1 MTIKDQVP
9 SEIQV
14 FSAEE
19 QQQLSAKIEKMA
31 GHIQLV
37 MPDSVDE
44 AWQLL
49 VRMEEQAL
57 VDTAKRGLLYLSIKS
72 HIQYGEFDKK
82 LKELGIPRR
91 NAFNAIAVSKM
102 FLALPDSKVQTSALL
117 NMNKSK
123 LIEMARLPVETV
135 ESLDDDDLETLND
148 LSVREFRKEIRKLK
162 DKHTDLEEQT
172 ATLINALE
180 TERLTKA
187 PKQMYELPML
197 VAQVRQKSFAHSAV
211 VNESLEEFI
220 AMVEQLCNARDLDLN
235 HRIGAA
241 QTTWHLWL
249 GIQQRITHMLNR
261 LSGEFGPEHLA
272 GAECIPQFAED
283 EWQDAQA
290 NREYMLA
297 MFNDRIKT
305 RE

>member
-1 MTIKDQVP
+1 MSTNLVDVVGKENASEIEHQLQKLKTPLNIVMPKSVAECMDRVVFLANRQFTDAAEAGFILLNVKDQVP
-9 SEIQV
+9 HGEFITLLEQRGIHQR
-14 FSAEE
+14 SARRSIAIAKMISSLPKSKTDKLSVLNLN
-19 QQQLSAKIEKMA
+19 QHQLSELTKVPLE
-31 GHIQLV
+31 
-37 MPDSVDE
+37 
-44 AWQLL
+44 
-49 VRMEEQAL
+49 
-57 VDTAKRGLLYLSIKS
+57 SIA
-72 HIQYGEFDKK
+72 Q
-82 LKELGIPRR
+82 
-91 NAFNAIAVSKM
+91 
-102 FLALPDSKVQTSALL
+102 
-117 NMNKSK
+117 
-123 LIEMARLPVETV
+123 
-135 ESLDDDDLETLND
+135 LDDEDLDVLAET
-148 LSVREFRKEIRKLK
+148 SGKEIRAQVQKL
-162 DKHTDLEEQT
+162 TERTQELEEST

-220 AMVEQLCNARDLDLN
+220 AMAEQLCNTRDLDLN

-297 MFNDRIKT
+297 MFNDRFKT
-305 RE
+305 RD

>member
-1 MTIKDQVP
+1 MSTKLVSQ
-9 SEIQV
+9 E
-14 FSAEE
+14 FTTEE
-19 QQQLSAKIEKMA
+19 HKQLTGKIEKMA
-31 GHIQLV
+31 GQIQLV
-37 MPDSVDE
+37 IPATVEE
-44 AWQLL
+44 AWQEV
-49 VRMEEQAL
+49 VRIGERIL
-57 VDTAKRGLLYLSIKS
+57 VDTAKHGLLLLSIKVNTA
-72 HIQYGEFDKK
+72 HGEFTSQIKN
-82 LKELGIPRR
+82 LGIGER
-91 NAFNAIAVSKM
+91 NARNSIAVAKM
-102 FLALPDSKVQTSALL
+102 FLALPESKRQTSAVL

-162 DKHTDLEEQT
+162 DKHNDLEEQT

-197 VAQVRQKSFAHSAV
+197 VAQVRQKSFAHNAV

-220 AMVEQLCNARDLDLN
+220 AMTEQLCNARDLDLN

>member
-1 MTIKDQVP
+1 MTIKDQDP

-19 QQQLSAKIEKMA
+19 QQQLTAKIEKMA

-44 AWQLL
+44 AWQQV

-57 VDTAKRGLLYLSIKS
+57 VDTAKRGLLYLSIKM
-72 HIQYGEFDKK
+72 HLGHGEFEHK
-82 LKELGIPRR
+82 LRANGIAPRS
-91 NAFNAIAVSKM
+91 AQSSIAVAKM
-102 FLALPDSKVQTSALL
+102 FLALPESKTPTSALL

-135 ESLDDDDLETLND
+135 EALDEDDLETLNE
-148 LSVREFRKEIRKLK
+148 LSVREFRKEIKKLK
-162 DKHTDLEEQT
+162 EKHSELEEQT
-172 ATLINALE
+172 ASLINALE
-180 TERLTKA
+180 NERLTKA
-187 PKQMYELPML
+187 PKQRYELPIL
-197 VAQVRQKSFAHSAV
+197 VAQVRQNAFAHSAI

-220 AMVEQLCNARDLDLN
+220 TMVEQLCTSRDLDQN
-235 HRIGAA
+235 HRIGGA

-249 GIQQRITHMLNR
+249 GIQQRINHMLNR
-261 LSGEFGPEHLA
+261 LTEEFGSENLV
-272 GAECIPQFAED
+272 GAEQIPHFAED

>member
-1 MTIKDQVP
+1 MSTDLAEQI
-9 SEIQV
+9 
-14 FSAEE
+14 FSPEE
-19 QQQLSAKIEKMA
+19 QQQLAAKIEKVA

-44 AWQLL
+44 AWQQ
-49 VRMEEQAL
+49 VIRMEEQAL
-57 VDTAKRGLLYLSIKS
+57 VDTAKRGLLYLSIKM
-72 HIQYGEFDKK
+72 HLGHGEFEQK
-82 LKELGIPRR
+82 LRANGVAPRS
-91 NAFNAIAVSKM
+91 AQSSIAVAKM
-102 FLALPDSKVQTSALL
+102 FLALPESKAPTSALL

-135 ESLDDDDLETLND
+135 EALDEDDLETLND

-162 DKHTDLEEQT
+162 EKHTELEEQT

-180 TERLTKA
+180 TERLVKA

-197 VAQVRQKSFAHSAV
+197 VAQVRQRAYSHSAI

-220 AMVEQLCNARDLDLN
+220 GMVEQLCTSRDLDPN
-235 HRIGAA
+235 HRIGGA

-249 GIQQRITHMLNR
+249 GIQQRLGHMLNR
-261 LSGEFGPEHLA
+261 LTDEFGAENLT
-272 GAECIPQFAED
+272 GAEQIPHFAED

-305 RE
+305 R

>member
-1 MTIKDQVP
+1 MSTNLVDVVGKENAN
-9 SEIQV
+9 EI
-14 FSAEE
+14 EH
-19 QQQLSAKIEKMA
+19 QLQKLKTPLNI
-31 GHIQLV
+31 V
-37 MPDSVDE
+37 MPQSVAECMDRVVFLANRQFTDAAE
-44 AWQLL
+44 AGFILLNVKQQVEHGEFKQLL
-49 VRMEEQAL
+49 ENASIHYR
-57 VDTAKRGLLYLSIKS
+57 TAARSM
-72 HIQYGEFDKK
+72 
-82 LKELGIPRR
+82 
-91 NAFNAIAVSKM
+91 AIAKM
-102 FLALPDSKVQTSALL
+102 LSSLPKAKSDKLSLL
-117 NMNKSK
+117 NMSQHQLSELTKVP
-123 LIEMARLPVETV
+123 L
-135 ESLDDDDLETLND
+135 ESIAQLDDDDLDVLAET
-148 LSVREFRKEIRKLK
+148 SGKEIRAQVQKL
-162 DKHTDLEEQT
+162 TERTQELEEST

-197 VAQVRQKSFAHSAV
+197 VAQVRQKSFAHNAV

-220 AMVEQLCNARDLDLN
+220 AMVEQLCNTRDLDLN

>member
-1 MTIKDQVP
+1 MSTDLAEQI
-9 SEIQV
+9 
-14 FSAEE
+14 FSPEE
-19 QQQLSAKIEKMA
+19 QQQLTSKIEKMA
-31 GHIQLV
+31 GHNQLV

-44 AWQLL
+44 AWQLV

-57 VDTAKRGLLYLSIKS
+57 IDTAKRGLLYMSIKL
-72 HIQYGEFDKK
+72 HLGYGEFERK
-82 LKELGIPRR
+82 LRDNSIAPRT
-91 NAFNAIAVSKM
+91 AQEAITVAKM
-102 FLALPDSKVQTSALL
+102 FLALPESKTRTSALL

-135 ESLDDDDLETLND
+135 EALDEDDLETLND

-162 DKHTDLEEQT
+162 EKHTELEEQT

-180 TERLTKA
+180 TERLVKA

-197 VAQVRQKSFAHSAV
+197 VAQVRQRAYSHSAI

-220 AMVEQLCNARDLDLN
+220 GMVEQLCNSRDLDTN
-235 HRIGAA
+235 HRIGGA

-249 GIQQRITHMLNR
+249 GIQQRIGHMLNR
-261 LSGEFGPEHLA
+261 LTDEFGAENLT
-272 GAECIPQFAED
+272 GAEQIPHFAVD

-305 RE
+305 SE

>member
-1 MTIKDQVP
+1 MSTDLAEQI
-9 SEIQV
+9 
-14 FSAEE
+14 FSPEE
-19 QQQLSAKIEKMA
+19 QQQLTAKIEKMA

-44 AWQLL
+44 AWQLV

-57 VDTAKRGLLYLSIKS
+57 VDTAKRGLLYMSIKM
-72 HIQYGEFDKK
+72 HVGHGDFEHK
-82 LKELGIPRR
+82 LNEYCIAPRSAR
-91 NAFNAIAVSKM
+91 SCIAVAKM
-102 FLALPDSKVQTSALL
+102 FLALPDSKRLTSAVL

-135 ESLDDDDLETLND
+135 EALDEDDLETLND

-162 DKHTDLEEQT
+162 EKHTELEEQT

-180 TERLTKA
+180 TERLVKA

-197 VAQVRQKSFAHSAV
+197 VAQVRQRAYSHSAI

-220 AMVEQLCNARDLDLN
+220 GMVEQLCTSRDLDPN
-235 HRIGAA
+235 HRIGGA
-241 QTTWHLWL
+241 QTVWHLWL
-249 GIQQRITHMLNR
+249 GIQQRIGHMLNR
-261 LSGEFGPEHLA
+261 LTDEFGAENLT
-272 GAECIPQFAED
+272 GAEQIPHFTED

>member
-1 MTIKDQVP
+1 MSTDLAEQI
-9 SEIQV
+9 
-14 FSAEE
+14 FSPEE
-19 QQQLSAKIEKMA
+19 QQQLTAKIEKMA

-44 AWQLL
+44 AWQLV

-57 VDTAKRGLLYLSIKS
+57 IDTAKRGLLYLSIKM
-72 HIQYGEFDKK
+72 HLGHGEFEHK
-82 LKELGIPRR
+82 LKGYGIAIR
-91 NAFNAIAVSKM
+91 NTQNCIAVAKM
-102 FLALPDSKVQTSALL
+102 FLALPDSKTQTSALL

-135 ESLDDDDLETLND
+135 EALDEDDLETLND

-162 DKHTDLEEQT
+162 EKHTELEEQT

-180 TERLTKA
+180 TERLVKA

-197 VAQVRQKSFAHSAV
+197 VAQVRQRAYSHSAI

-220 AMVEQLCNARDLDLN
+220 GLAEQLCTSRDLDPN
-235 HRIGAA
+235 HRIGGA

-249 GIQQRITHMLNR
+249 GIHQRIGHMLNR
-261 LSGEFGPEHLA
+261 LSDEFGAENLT
-272 GAECIPQFAED
+272 GAEQIPHFAED

>member
-1 MTIKDQVP
+1 MSTDLTEQI
-9 SEIQV
+9 
-14 FSAEE
+14 FSPEE
-19 QQQLSAKIEKMA
+19 QQQLAAKIEKMA

-44 AWQLL
+44 AWQQ
-49 VRMEEQAL
+49 VIRMEEQAL
-57 VDTAKRGLLYLSIKS
+57 VDTAKRGLLYLSIKM
-72 HIQYGEFDKK
+72 HLGHGEFEQK
-82 LKELGIPRR
+82 LRANGVAPRS
-91 NAFNAIAVSKM
+91 AQSSIAVAKM
-102 FLALPDSKVQTSALL
+102 FLALPESKAPTSALL

-135 ESLDDDDLETLND
+135 EALDEDDLETLND

-162 DKHTDLEEQT
+162 EKHTELEEQT

-180 TERLTKA
+180 TERLVKA

-197 VAQVRQKSFAHSAV
+197 VAQVRQCAYSHSAI

-220 AMVEQLCNARDLDLN
+220 GMVEQLCTSRDLDPN
-235 HRIGAA
+235 HRIGGA

-249 GIQQRITHMLNR
+249 GIQQRIGHMLNR
-261 LSGEFGPEHLA
+261 LTDEFGEENLT
-272 GAECIPQFAED
+272 GAEQIPHFAED

>member
-1 MTIKDQVP
+1 MTIKDQDP

-19 QQQLSAKIEKMA
+19 QQQLTAKIEKMA

-37 MPDSVDE
+37 MPDSVEE

-57 VDTAKRGLLYLSIKS
+57 IDTAKRGLIYLSIKS
-72 HIQYGEFDKK
+72 HTQYGEFDKK

-91 NAFNAIAVSKM
+91 NAFNAMAVSKM
-102 FLALPDSKVQTSALL
+102 FLALPESKVQTSALL

-135 ESLDDDDLETLND
+135 EALDEDDLETLNE
-148 LSVREFRKEIRKLK
+148 LSVREFRKEIKKLK
-162 DKHTDLEEQT
+162 EKHTELEEQT

-180 TERLTKA
+180 NERLTKA
-187 PKQMYELPML
+187 PKQRYELPIL
-197 VAQVRQKSFAHSAV
+197 VAQVRQNAFAHSAI

-220 AMVEQLCNARDLDLN
+220 TMVEQLCTSRDLDQN
-235 HRIGAA
+235 HRIGGA

-249 GIQQRITHMLNR
+249 GIQQRINHMLNR
-261 LSGEFGPEHLA
+261 LIEEFGSENLV
-272 GAECIPQFAED
+272 GAEQIPHFAED

>member
-1 MTIKDQVP
+1 MSTNLVDVVGKENA
-9 SEIQV
+9 SEI
-14 FSAEE
+14 EH
-19 QQQLSAKIEKMA
+19 QLQKLKTPLNI
-31 GHIQLV
+31 V
-37 MPDSVDE
+37 MPQSVAECMDRVVFLANRQFTDAAE
-44 AWQLL
+44 AGFILL
-49 VRMEEQAL
+49 NVKEQ
-57 VDTAKRGLLYLSIKS
+57 VS
-72 HIQYGEFDKK
+72 HGE
-82 LKELGIPRR
+82 
-91 NAFNAIAVSKM
+91 
-102 FLALPDSKVQTSALL
+102 FLALLEERGIHKRTAQRSIAISKMLSALPKGKSDKLSLL
-117 NMNKSK
+117 NMSQHQLSELTKVP
-123 LIEMARLPVETV
+123 L
-135 ESLDDDDLETLND
+135 ESIAQLDDDDLDVLAET
-148 LSVREFRKEIRKLK
+148 SGKEIRAQVQKL
-162 DKHTDLEEQT
+162 TERTQDLEEQT

-197 VAQVRQKSFAHSAV
+197 VAQVRQKSFAHNVV

-220 AMVEQLCNARDLDLN
+220 AMAEQLCNARDLDLN

-249 GIQQRITHMLNR
+249 AVQQRITHMLNR

>member
-1 MTIKDQVP
+1 MSTNLVDVVGKENAN
-9 SEIQV
+9 EI
-14 FSAEE
+14 EH
-19 QQQLSAKIEKMA
+19 QLQKLKTPLNI
-31 GHIQLV
+31 V
-37 MPDSVDE
+37 MPQSVAECMDRVVFLANRQFTDAAE
-44 AWQLL
+44 AGFILL
-49 VRMEEQAL
+49 NVKEQ
-57 VDTAKRGLLYLSIKS
+57 VS
-72 HIQYGEFDKK
+72 HGE
-82 LKELGIPRR
+82 
-91 NAFNAIAVSKM
+91 
-102 FLALPDSKVQTSALL
+102 FLALLEERGIHKRTAQRSIAISKMLSALPKGKSDKLSLL
-117 NMNKSK
+117 NMSQHQLSELTKVP
-123 LIEMARLPVETV
+123 L
-135 ESLDDDDLETLND
+135 ESIAQLDDDDLDVLAET
-148 LSVREFRKEIRKLK
+148 SGKEIRAQVQKL
-162 DKHTDLEEQT
+162 TERTQELEEST
-172 ATLINALE
+172 ASLINALE

-197 VAQVRQKSFAHSAV
+197 VAQVRQKSFAHNAV

-220 AMVEQLCNARDLDLN
+220 AMTEQLCNARDLDLN

-272 GAECIPQFAED
+272 GAERIPQFAED

>member
-1 MTIKDQVP
+1 MSTDLAEQI
-9 SEIQV
+9 
-14 FSAEE
+14 FSPEE
-19 QQQLSAKIEKMA
+19 QQQLTAKIEKMA

-44 AWQLL
+44 AWQLV

-57 VDTAKRGLLYLSIKS
+57 IDTAKRGLLYMSIKL
-72 HIQYGEFDKK
+72 HLGYGEFERK
-82 LKELGIPRR
+82 LRDNSIAPRT
-91 NAFNAIAVSKM
+91 AQEAITVAKM
-102 FLALPDSKVQTSALL
+102 FLALPESKTRTSALL

-135 ESLDDDDLETLND
+135 EALDEDDLETLND

-162 DKHTDLEEQT
+162 EKHTELEEQT

-180 TERLTKA
+180 TERLVKA

-197 VAQVRQKSFAHSAV
+197 VAQVRQRAYSHSAI

-220 AMVEQLCNARDLDLN
+220 GLVEQLCTSRDLDPN
-235 HRIGAA
+235 HRIGGA

-249 GIQQRITHMLNR
+249 GIQQRIGHMLNR
-261 LSGEFGPEHLA
+261 LTDEFGAENLT
-272 GAECIPQFAED
+272 GAEQIPHFAED

>member
-1 MTIKDQVP
+1 MTIKDQEP

-19 QQQLSAKIEKMA
+19 QQQLTSKIEKMA

-44 AWQLL
+44 AWQLV

-57 VDTAKRGLLYLSIKS
+57 IDTAKRGLLYMSIKL
-72 HIQYGEFDKK
+72 HLGFGEFERK
-82 LKELGIPRR
+82 LRDNSIAPRT
-91 NAFNAIAVSKM
+91 AQEAITVAKM
-102 FLALPDSKVQTSALL
+102 FLALPDSKTRTSALL

-135 ESLDDDDLETLND
+135 EALDEDDLETLNE
-148 LSVREFRKEIRKLK
+148 LSVREFRKEIKKLK
-162 DKHTDLEEQT
+162 EKHTELEEQT

-180 TERLTKA
+180 NERLTKA
-187 PKQMYELPML
+187 PKQRYELPIL
-197 VAQVRQKSFAHSAV
+197 VAQVRQNAFAHSAI

-220 AMVEQLCNARDLDLN
+220 TMVEQLCTSRDLDQN
-235 HRIGAA
+235 HRIGGA

-249 GIQQRITHMLNR
+249 GIQQRINHMLNR
-261 LSGEFGPEHLA
+261 LTEEFGSENLV
-272 GAECIPQFAED
+272 GAEQIPHFAED

>member
-1 MTIKDQVP
+1 MSTD
-9 SEIQV
+9 
-14 FSAEE
+14 
-19 QQQLSAKIEKMA
+19 LT
-31 GHIQLV
+31 QLV
-37 MPDSVDE
+37 GEENANEIEHQLQKLKTPLNIVMPQSVAECMDRVVFLANRQFTDAAE
-44 AWQLL
+44 AGFILLNVKQQVEHGEFKQLL
-49 VRMEEQAL
+49 ESAGIHYR
-57 VDTAKRGLLYLSIKS
+57 TAARSM
-72 HIQYGEFDKK
+72 
-82 LKELGIPRR
+82 
-91 NAFNAIAVSKM
+91 AIAKM
-102 FLALPDSKVQTSALL
+102 LSSLPKAKSDKLSLL
-117 NMNKSK
+117 NMSQHQLSELTKVP
-123 LIEMARLPVETV
+123 L
-135 ESLDDDDLETLND
+135 ESIAQLDDEDLDVLAET
-148 LSVREFRKEIRKLK
+148 SGKEIRAQVQKL
-162 DKHTDLEEQT
+162 TERTQELEEQT

-220 AMVEQLCNARDLDLN
+220 AMAEQLCNARDLDLN

-297 MFNDRIKT
+297 MFNDRFNTNSNKK
-305 RE
+305 

>member
-1 MTIKDQVP
+1 MSTDLAEQI
-9 SEIQV
+9 
-14 FSAEE
+14 FSPEE
-19 QQQLSAKIEKMA
+19 QQQLTAKIEKMA

-37 MPDSVDE
+37 MPNSVDE
-44 AWQLL
+44 AWQQ
-49 VRMEEQAL
+49 VIRMEEQAL
-57 VDTAKRGLLYLSIKS
+57 VDTAKRGLLYLSIKM
-72 HIQYGEFDKK
+72 HLGHGEFEQK
-82 LKELGIPRR
+82 LRANGVAPRS
-91 NAFNAIAVSKM
+91 AQSSIAVAKM
-102 FLALPDSKVQTSALL
+102 FLALPESKAPTSALL

-135 ESLDDDDLETLND
+135 EALDEDDLETLND

-162 DKHTDLEEQT
+162 EKHTELEEQT

-180 TERLTKA
+180 TERLVKA

-197 VAQVRQKSFAHSAV
+197 VAQVRQRAYSHSAI

-220 AMVEQLCNARDLDLN
+220 GLAEQLCTSRDLDPN
-235 HRIGAA
+235 HRIGGA

-249 GIQQRITHMLNR
+249 GIQQRIGHMLKR
-261 LSGEFGPEHLA
+261 LTDEFGAENLT
-272 GAECIPQFAED
+272 GAEQIPHFAED

>member
-1 MTIKDQVP
+1 MSTDLAEQI
-9 SEIQV
+9 
-14 FSAEE
+14 FSPEE
-19 QQQLSAKIEKMA
+19 QQQLTAKIEKMA

-44 AWQLL
+44 AWQLV

-57 VDTAKRGLLYLSIKS
+57 IDSAKRGLIYLSIKS
-72 HIQYGEFDKK
+72 HSQHGEFDKK
-82 LKELGIPRR
+82 LKEYGIPRR
-91 NAFNAIAVSKM
+91 NAFNAMAVSKM
-102 FLALPDSKVQTSALL
+102 FLALPESKVQTSALL

-135 ESLDDDDLETLND
+135 EALDEDDLETLND

-162 DKHTDLEEQT
+162 EKHTELEEQT

-180 TERLTKA
+180 TERLIKA
-187 PKQMYELPML
+187 PKQMYELPVL
-197 VAQVRQKSFAHSAV
+197 VAQVRQRAYAHSAI

-220 AMVEQLCNARDLDLN
+220 NMVEQLCTSRDLDPN
-235 HRIGAA
+235 HRIGGA

-249 GIQQRITHMLNR
+249 GIQQRIGHMLNR
-261 LSGEFGPEHLA
+261 LTDEFGAENLT
-272 GAECIPQFAED
+272 GAEQIPHFAED

>member
-1 MTIKDQVP
+1 MSTDLAEQI
-9 SEIQV
+9 
-14 FSAEE
+14 FSPEE
-19 QQQLSAKIEKMA
+19 QQQLTAKIEKMA

-44 AWQLL
+44 AWQQ
-49 VRMEEQAL
+49 VIRMEEQAL
-57 VDTAKRGLLYLSIKS
+57 VDTAKRGLLYLSIKM
-72 HIQYGEFDKK
+72 HLGHGEFEQK
-82 LKELGIPRR
+82 LRANGVAPRS
-91 NAFNAIAVSKM
+91 AQSSIAVAKM
-102 FLALPDSKVQTSALL
+102 FLALPESKAPTSALL

-135 ESLDDDDLETLND
+135 EALDEDDLETLND

-162 DKHTDLEEQT
+162 EKHTELEEQT

-180 TERLTKA
+180 TERLVKA

-197 VAQVRQKSFAHSAV
+197 VAQVRQRAYSHSAI

-220 AMVEQLCNARDLDLN
+220 GLVEQLCTSRDLDPN
-235 HRIGAA
+235 HRIGGA

-249 GIQQRITHMLNR
+249 GIQQRIGHMLNR
-261 LSGEFGPEHLA
+261 LTDEFGADNLT
-272 GAECIPQFAED
+272 GAEQIPHFAED

>member
-1 MTIKDQVP
+1 MSTDLAEQI
-9 SEIQV
+9 
-14 FSAEE
+14 FSPEE
-19 QQQLSAKIEKMA
+19 QQQLTSKIEKMA

-44 AWQLL
+44 AWQLV

-57 VDTAKRGLLYLSIKS
+57 IDTAKRGLLYLSIKM
-72 HIQYGEFDKK
+72 HLGHGEFEHK
-82 LKELGIPRR
+82 LKGYGIAIR
-91 NAFNAIAVSKM
+91 NTQNCIAVAKM
-102 FLALPDSKVQTSALL
+102 FLALPDSKTQTSALL

-135 ESLDDDDLETLND
+135 EALDEDDLETLND

-162 DKHTDLEEQT
+162 EKHIELEEQT

-180 TERLTKA
+180 TERLVKA

-197 VAQVRQKSFAHSAV
+197 VAQVRQRAYSHSAI

-220 AMVEQLCNARDLDLN
+220 GLVEQLCTSRDLAPN
-235 HRIGAA
+235 HRIGGA

-249 GIQQRITHMLNR
+249 GIQQRIGHMLNR
-261 LSGEFGPEHLA
+261 LTDEFGADNLT
-272 GAECIPQFAED
+272 GAEQIPHFAED

>member
-1 MTIKDQVP
+1 MTIKDQEP

-37 MPDSVDE
+37 MPDSVDD
-44 AWQLL
+44 AWQLV

-57 VDTAKRGLLYLSIKS
+57 VDTAKRGLLYMSIKM
-72 HIQYGEFDKK
+72 HLGHGEFETK
-82 LKELGIPRR
+82 LNEYSIAPRSAR
-91 NAFNAIAVSKM
+91 SCIAVAKM
-102 FLALPDSKVQTSALL
+102 FLALPESKRLTSAVL

-135 ESLDDDDLETLND
+135 ESLDDDDLDTLND

-187 PKQMYELPML
+187 PTTPRPHGSGSRASCGPSRSASQSTA
-197 VAQVRQKSFAHSAV
+197 VALGAGSPLNSPPESTPAHWCWSRR
-211 VNESLEEFI
+211 SP
-220 AMVEQLCNARDLDLN
+220 R
-235 HRIGAA
+235 
-241 QTTWHLWL
+241 
-249 GIQQRITHMLNR
+249 
-261 LSGEFGPEHLA
+261 S
-272 GAECIPQFAED
+272 
-283 EWQDAQA
+283 
-290 NREYMLA
+290 
-297 MFNDRIKT
+297 
-305 RE
+305 

>member
-1 MTIKDQVP
+1 MSTDLAEQI
-9 SEIQV
+9 
-14 FSAEE
+14 FSPEE
-19 QQQLSAKIEKMA
+19 QQQLTSKIEKMA

-44 AWQLL
+44 AWQLV

-57 VDTAKRGLLYLSIKS
+57 IDTAKRGLLYLSIKM
-72 HIQYGEFDKK
+72 HLGHGEFEHK
-82 LKELGIPRR
+82 LKGYGIAIR
-91 NAFNAIAVSKM
+91 NTQNCIAVAKM
-102 FLALPDSKVQTSALL
+102 FLALPDSKTQTSALL

-135 ESLDDDDLETLND
+135 EALDEDDLETLND

-162 DKHTDLEEQT
+162 EKHTELEEQT

-180 TERLTKA
+180 TERLVKA

-197 VAQVRQKSFAHSAV
+197 VAQVRQRAYSHSAI

-220 AMVEQLCNARDLDLN
+220 GLVEQLCTSRDLDPN
-235 HRIGAA
+235 HRIGGA

-249 GIQQRITHMLNR
+249 GIQQRIGHMLNR
-261 LSGEFGPEHLA
+261 LTDEFGADNLT
-272 GAECIPQFAED
+272 GAEQIPHFAED

>member
-1 MTIKDQVP
+1 MTIKDQDP

-19 QQQLSAKIEKMA
+19 QQQLTAKIEKMA

-44 AWQLL
+44 AWQLV

-57 VDTAKRGLLYLSIKS
+57 IDTAKRGLLYMSIKL
-72 HIQYGEFDKK
+72 HLGFGEFERK
-82 LKELGIPRR
+82 LRDNSIAPRT
-91 NAFNAIAVSKM
+91 AQEAITVAKM
-102 FLALPDSKVQTSALL
+102 FLALPDSKTRTSALL

-135 ESLDDDDLETLND
+135 EALDEDDLETLNE
-148 LSVREFRKEIRKLK
+148 LSVREFRKEIKKLK
-162 DKHTDLEEQT
+162 EKHTELEEQT

-180 TERLTKA
+180 NERLTKA
-187 PKQMYELPML
+187 PKQRYELPIL
-197 VAQVRQKSFAHSAV
+197 VAQVRQNAFAHSAI

-220 AMVEQLCNARDLDLN
+220 TMVEQLCTSRDLDQN
-235 HRIGAA
+235 HRIGGA

-249 GIQQRITHMLNR
+249 GIQQRINHMLNR
-261 LSGEFGPEHLA
+261 LTEEFGSENLV
-272 GAECIPQFAED
+272 GAEQIPHFAED

>member
-1 MTIKDQVP
+1 MSTELTDQ
-9 SEIQV
+9 I
-14 FSAEE
+14 FTAEE
-19 QQQLSAKIEKMA
+19 QQQLSEKIEKMA

-37 MPDSVDE
+37 MPDSVDQ
-44 AWQLL
+44 AWQLV

-57 VDTAKRGLLYLSIKS
+57 VETAKRGLLYMSIKM
-72 HIQYGEFDKK
+72 HLGHGEFETK
-82 LKELGIPRR
+82 LREHNIAPRS
-91 NAFNAIAVSKM
+91 AQSSIAVAKM
-102 FLALPDSKVQTSALL
+102 FLALPEAKARTSALL

-135 ESLDDDDLETLND
+135 ESLDDDDLDTLND

-162 DKHTDLEEQT
+162 DKHTELEEQT

-180 TERLTKA
+180 TERITKA

-197 VAQVRQKSFAHSAV
+197 VAQVRRDAFAHSAV

-220 AMVEQLCNARDLDLN
+220 AMAEQLCNTRDLDLN

>member
-1 MTIKDQVP
+1 MTIKDQEP

-19 QQQLSAKIEKMA
+19 QQLLLAKIEKVA
-31 GHIQLV
+31 GQIQLV
-37 MPDSVDE
+37 IPETIEE
-44 AWQLL
+44 AWAAVMSL
-49 VRMEEQAL
+49 EEQAI
-57 VDTAKRGLLYLSIKS
+57 VNTAKRGFLYMAIKTETE
-72 HIQYGEFDKK
+72 HGNFTTN
-82 LKELGIPRR
+82 LKERGIS
-91 NAFNAIAVSKM
+91 ASSAKNAIAVAKM
-102 FLALPDSKVQTSALL
+102 LMALPDSKRQTFGVL

-135 ESLDDDDLETLND
+135 ESLDDDDLDTLND

-162 DKHTDLEEQT
+162 DKHIELEDQT

-187 PKQMYELPML
+187 PKQMYELPIL
-197 VAQVRQKSFAHSAV
+197 VAQVRRDAFAHSAV
-211 VNESLEEFI
+211 VNESLEAFI
-220 AMVEQLCNARDLDLN
+220 AMAEQLCNTRDLDLN

-249 GIQQRITHMLNR
+249 RIQQRITHMLNR
-261 LSGEFGPEHLA
+261 LSGEFGPDHLA

-297 MFNDRIKT
+297 MYNDRFNTK
-305 RE
+305 

>member
-1 MTIKDQVP
+1 
-9 SEIQV
+9 
-14 FSAEE
+14 
-19 QQQLSAKIEKMA
+19 
-31 GHIQLV
+31 
-37 MPDSVDE
+37 
-44 AWQLL
+44 
-49 VRMEEQAL
+49 ME
-57 VDTAKRGLLYLSIKS
+57 
-72 HIQYGEFDKK
+72 
-82 LKELGIPRR
+82 
-91 NAFNAIAVSKM
+91 
-102 FLALPDSKVQTSALL
+102 
-117 NMNKSK
+117 
-123 LIEMARLPVETV
+123 RLPVETV

-162 DKHTDLEEQT
+162 NKHTELQEQT
-172 ATLINALE
+172 TTLINALE

-197 VAQVRQKSFAHSAV
+197 VAQVRQKSFAHNVV

-220 AMVEQLCNARDLDLN
+220 AMAEQLCNARDLDLN

-249 GIQQRITHMLNR
+249 AVQQRITHMLNR

>member
-1 MTIKDQVP
+1 MTIKDQDP

-19 QQQLSAKIEKMA
+19 QQQLTAKIEKMA

-44 AWQLL
+44 AWQQV

-57 VDTAKRGLLYLSIKS
+57 VDTAKRGLLYLSIKM
-72 HIQYGEFDKK
+72 HLGHGEFEQK
-82 LKELGIPRR
+82 LRANGIAPRS
-91 NAFNAIAVSKM
+91 AQSSIAVAKM
-102 FLALPDSKVQTSALL
+102 FLALPDSKTPTSALL

-135 ESLDDDDLETLND
+135 EALDEDDLETLNE
-148 LSVREFRKEIRKLK
+148 LSVREFRKEIKKLK
-162 DKHTDLEEQT
+162 EKHTELEDQT

-180 TERLTKA
+180 NERLTKA
-187 PKQMYELPML
+187 PKQRYELPIL
-197 VAQVRQKSFAHSAV
+197 VAQVRQNAFAHSAI

-220 AMVEQLCNARDLDLN
+220 TMVEQLCTSRDLDQN
-235 HRIGAA
+235 HRIGGA

-249 GIQQRITHMLNR
+249 GIQQRINHMLNR
-261 LSGEFGPEHLA
+261 LTEEFGSENLV
-272 GAECIPQFAED
+272 GAEQIPHFAED

>member
-1 MTIKDQVP
+1 MSTDLTEQI
-9 SEIQV
+9 
-14 FSAEE
+14 FSPEE
-19 QQQLSAKIEKMA
+19 QQQLAAKIEKMA

-44 AWQLL
+44 AWQQ
-49 VRMEEQAL
+49 VIRMEEQAL
-57 VDTAKRGLLYLSIKS
+57 VDTAKRGLLYLSIKM
-72 HIQYGEFDKK
+72 HLGHGEFEQK
-82 LKELGIPRR
+82 LRANGVAPRS
-91 NAFNAIAVSKM
+91 AQSSIAVAKM
-102 FLALPDSKVQTSALL
+102 FLALPESKAPTSALL

-135 ESLDDDDLETLND
+135 EALDEDDLETLND

-162 DKHTDLEEQT
+162 EKHTELEEQT

-180 TERLTKA
+180 TERLVKA

-197 VAQVRQKSFAHSAV
+197 VAQVRQRAYSHSAI

-220 AMVEQLCNARDLDLN
+220 GMVEQLCTSRDLDPN
-235 HRIGAA
+235 HRIGGA

-249 GIQQRITHMLNR
+249 GIQQRIGHMLNR
-261 LSGEFGPEHLA
+261 LTDEFGAENLT
-272 GAECIPQFAED
+272 GAEQIPHFAED

-297 MFNDRIKT
+297 VFNDRIKT